1 MNQLTVEIG
10 TFEFSLRNLEYT
22 FCLNVCIIQT
32 GCVTIGMVAA
42 IWTPFTMTGTVAAAA
57 ADDDTEVLMTELTA
71 AVGLVVTVCI

>member
-1 MNQLTVEIG
+1 M
-10 TFEFSLRNLEYT
+10 
-22 FCLNVCIIQT
+22 
-32 GCVTIGMVAA
+32 GMVAA